1 MKVKRGATICFSIQS
16 GKRKRKMCRK
26 LDKRTL
32 NMLIGIDRKMDRLID
47 EVVK

>member
-1 MKVKRGATICFSIQS
+1 MKLKRGATICFTIQS
-16 GKRKRKMCRK
+16 GKRKRKMCRR

-32 NMLIGIDRKMDRLID
+32 GLLIGLDRKMDRMID